1 MIALRPYQREAI
13 DALYNWFGE
22 NDGNPLIVLPTG
34 TGKSVVIAEIIR
46 SAVEGWPDTRI
57 LMVTHVKELIGQNFA
72 ELLTL
77 WPQAPAGINSAG
89 LRQRNTQAQI
99 LFCGIQSVYKKA
111 FDIQRCDLLL
121 IDEAHLVP
129 DDGTTMYR
137 KFIDDLRVINP
148 QMKVIGLTATPYR
161 MSHGMLHM
169 GKNRLFHGIAY
180 EYDLLTAVQEGY
192 LSPLVSKH
200 MEAEFDLSGVGTR
213 GGEFIPGQ
221 LEAAVNQDPITKAAV
236 AEMVRYGQDRR
247 MWLVFASGVK
257 HAEAVATEI
266 FNHGIVVD
274 VVLGDTPSAE
284 RDAIIK
290 AYRAGEIRC
299 LVSVGVLTTGF
310 NVPGVDL
317 IGMMRATK
325 STGLYVQMAG
335 RGTRLADG
343 KRDCLV
349 LDFAGNVAR
358 HGPVD
363 RVRGK
368 RGPGETE
375 GEGDAP
381 VKTCP
386 ECQSICFAGLREC
399 PDCGYIFP
407 PPKPKIERT
416 ATTEAILSDG
426 QPQWVPVDRVFYARH
441 EKPGKP
447 PTLRV
452 EYACGLRSH
461 REWIGLEGNGRQ
473 RAVSWWNRRTK
484 APVPMTVDEALA
496 VANVLAVPKEIAV
509 RPVGRYTEIVG
520 VRFE

>member
-1 MIALRPYQREAI
+1 MISLRPYQRESI

-34 TGKSVVIAEIIR
+34 CGKAILLAEIIR
-46 SAVEGWPDTRI
+46 SAIEGWPDTRI
-57 LMVTHVKELIGQNFA
+57 VMATHVRELVAQNFA

-89 LRQRNTQAQI
+89 LRQRDTSAQV

-137 KFIDDLRVINP
+137 KFINDLRVINP

-161 MSHGMLHM
+161 MSHGMLHT
-169 GKNRLFHGIAY
+169 GKNRLFDGIAY

-200 MEAEFDLSGVGTR
+200 MESEFDLTGVGSR
-213 GGEFIPGQ
+213 GDFIPSQ

-257 HAEAVATEI
+257 HAEAVAVEI
-266 FNHGIVVD
+266 ANHGITVEVV
-274 VVLGDTPSAE
+274 VGDTPSAE
-284 RDAIIK
+284 RDSIIK

-343 KRDCLV
+343 KSNCLV
-349 LDFAGNVAR
+349 LDFAGNVSR

-368 RGPGETE
+368 KVAGETD

-386 ECQSICFAGLREC
+386 VCQSICFAGLREC

-407 PPKPKIERT
+407 PPKPKIERS
-416 ATTEAILSDG
+416 ATTEAIMSDG
-426 QPQWVPVDRVFYARH
+426 EPQWVKVDRVFYARH
-441 EKPGKP
+441 EKEGKP

-452 EYACGLRSH
+452 EYACGLRTH
-461 REWIGLEGNGRQ
+461 REWIGLEGNGRR
-473 RAVSWWNRRTK
+473 RAVAWWNRRTTT
-484 APVPMTVDEALA
+484 PVPNTVDEALA
-496 VANVLAVPKEIAV
+496 SVQVLPWPSEIAV
-509 RPVGRYTEIVG
+509 RPSGRYTEIVG
-520 VRFE
+520 VKFE